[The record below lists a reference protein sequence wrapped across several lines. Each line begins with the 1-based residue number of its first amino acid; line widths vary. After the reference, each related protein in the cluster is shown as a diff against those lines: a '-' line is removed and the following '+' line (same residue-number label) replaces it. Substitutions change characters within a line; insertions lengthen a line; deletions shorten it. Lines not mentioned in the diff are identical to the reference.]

1 MHNII
6 NELHREWLR
15 KIRIKKLKK
24 NKDVNHLCVNSS
36 KICYHY
42 FN

>member
-15 KIRIKKLKK
+15 KIRIKNK
-24 NKDVNHLCVNSS
+24 NVNRLCVNSS